1 MTDTV
6 RLSLKVPSDV
16 ADTLK
21 ALAADRSTSITQV
34 VRDAVELERILQEAK
49 ALGDRLMLVAEDG
62 SQREVIL
69 R

>member
-6 RLSLKVPSDV
+6 RLSLKVPPDV

-21 ALAADRSTSITQV
+21 AIAAERSTTVTQV
-34 VRDAVELERILQEAK
+34 VRDAVELERILQAAK

-69 R
+69 Q